1 VVKFGNTRAP
11 NTGATEVIR
20 ATVLFFSLLCSTHS
34 GIKRPGSDAHH
45 PAGQKNT
52 SIKQDDNNG
61 ENQMKKLLMAT
72 AALALGATSTFA
84 ETKIGM
90 ITTLSGGGAGLGID
104 VRDGF
109 MLAIEQSGRDD
120 IEVVIEDDQRK
131 PDIAVQL
138 ADKMVQSERV
148 DILTG
153 IIWSNLAMA
162 VIPSVTAQ
170 GKFYLSPN
178 AGPSALAGQGCH
190 ENYFN
195 VAWQNDNLHEA
206 AGAYANSAG
215 YSNSF
220 ILAPNYP
227 AGQDAL
233 TGYKRTFAGELAGEV
248 YTQLGQTDYAAEI
261 AQIRA
266 SGADSV
272 FFFLPGG
279 MGISFLK
286 QYADSGVD
294 LPVVGPAFSFDQGI
308 LQAVGDAALGVV
320 NTSQWNKDIDNPTNA
335 AFVESFQA
343 EYGRL
348 PSLYAS
354 QGFDTANLILSAL
367 DKAEVSDADAFRE
380 ALRAADFD
388 STRGE
393 FKFGPNHHPIQT
405 IYAREVIKEG
415 DVFTNKIIGTALENQ
430 ADVYAADCK
439 M

>member
-1 VVKFGNTRAP
+1 MKTRTLIA
-11 NTGATEVIR
+11 A
-20 ATVLFFSLLCSTHS
+20 
-34 GIKRPGSDAHH
+34 
-45 PAGQKNT
+45 
-52 SIKQDDNNG
+52 
-61 ENQMKKLLMAT
+61 
-72 AALALGATSTFA
+72 AALAALAGAA
-84 ETKIGM
+84 QADVKVGM
-90 ITTLSGGGAGLGID
+90 ITTLSGGGAGLGLD

-109 MLAIEQSGRDD
+109 LLALKQSGHDD
-120 IEVVIEDDQRK
+120 IEMIIEDDQQK
-131 PDIAVQL
+131 PDVAVQI
-138 ADKMVQSERV
+138 ADRMIQAEDV
-148 DILTG
+148 DVLTG

-162 VIPSVTAQ
+162 VVPGAVAQ

-178 AGPSALAGQGCH
+178 AGPSALAGKGCH
-190 ENYFN
+190 PNYFN

-215 YSNSF
+215 YGSSF

-233 TGYKRTFAGELAGEV
+233 TGYKRLYEGELSGEL
-248 YTQLGQTDYAAEI
+248 YTKLGQTDYAAEI

-294 LPVVGPAFSFDQGI
+294 IPLIGPAFSFDQGI

-320 NTSQWNKDIDNPTNA
+320 NTSQWAKDLDNPTNA
-335 AFVESFQA
+335 AFVESFAA

-354 QGFDTANLILSAL
+354 QGFDTANLMISAL
-367 DKAEVSDADAFRE
+367 EKADVSDVEGFRA
-380 ALRAADFD
+380 ALKAADFA
-388 STRGE
+388 STRGD
-393 FKFGPNHHPIQT
+393 FAFGPNNHPIQD
-405 IYAREVIKEG
+405 IYVREVIKEG
-415 DVFTNKIIGTALENQ
+415 DIYTNKTIGVAIENH
-430 ADVYAADCK
+430 ADAYAAECG

>member
-1 VVKFGNTRAP
+1 M
-11 NTGATEVIR
+11 
-20 ATVLFFSLLCSTHS
+20 L
-34 GIKRPGSDAHH
+34 KRLA
-45 PAGQKNT
+45 
-52 SIKQDDNNG
+52 
-61 ENQMKKLLMAT
+61 AT
-72 AALALGATSTFA
+72 ASVLAMLSGVAMA
-84 ETKIGM
+84 DPVKVGM

-109 MLAIEQSGRDD
+109 LLAVKQAGNADL
-120 IEVVIEDDQRK
+120 EVIVEDDQRK

-138 ADKMVQSERV
+138 ADKMVQAENV
-148 DILTG
+148 DVLTG

-162 VIPSVTAQ
+162 VVPSVTAQ

-178 AGPSALAGQGCH
+178 AGPSALAGEGCH
-190 ENYFN
+190 ANYFN

-206 AGAYANSAG
+206 AGAYAKDQG
-215 YSNSF
+215 YKNSF

-233 TGYKRTFAGELAGEV
+233 TGYKRFYGGDLAGEI
-248 YTQLGQTDYAAEI
+248 YTKLGQTDYAAEL

-286 QYADSGVD
+286 QYAGSGID

-308 LQAVGDAALGVV
+308 LQAVGDAALGVK
-320 NTSQWNKDIDNPTNA
+320 NTSQWSKDIDNPANK

-354 QGFDTANLILSAL
+354 QGFDTANLLLSAMA
-367 DKAEVSDADAFRE
+367 KADVKDADAFRA
-380 ALRAADFD
+380 ALKEADFA
-388 STRGE
+388 STRGK
-393 FKFGPNHHPIQT
+393 FKFGNNHHPIQD
-405 IYAREVIKEG
+405 IYVREVIKEG
-415 DVFTNKIIGTALENQ
+415 DVYTNKIIATGLTDHVDA
-430 ADVYAADCK
+430 YAADCK

>member
-1 VVKFGNTRAP
+1 
-11 NTGATEVIR
+11 
-20 ATVLFFSLLCSTHS
+20 
-34 GIKRPGSDAHH
+34 
-45 PAGQKNT
+45 
-52 SIKQDDNNG
+52 
-61 ENQMKKLLMAT
+61 MKKLLLAT
-72 AALALGATSTFA
+72 ASAALMASAAMA
-84 ETKIGM
+84 EVKVGM
-90 ITTLSGGGAGLGID
+90 ITTHSGGGAGLGID

-138 ADKMVQSERV
+138 ADKMIQSEKV
-148 DILTG
+148 DVLTG

-162 VIPSVTAQ
+162 VVPASVAQ

-178 AGPSALAGQGCH
+178 AGPSALAGKGCH

-206 AGAYANSAG
+206 AGAYANTTG
-215 YSNSF
+215 YKNSF

-227 AGQDAL
+227 AGKDAL
-233 TGYKRTFAGELAGEV
+233 TGYKRFFGGDLAGEV
-248 YTQLGQTDYAAEI
+248 YTKLGQTDYAAEI

-335 AFVESFQA
+335 AFVESFSA
-343 EYGRL
+343 KYGRL

-354 QGFDTANLILSAL
+354 QGFDTANLLISAV
-367 DKAEVSDADAFRE
+367 DKADVSDADAFRAALE
-380 ALRAADFD
+380 AAEFD
-388 STRGE
+388 STRGA
-393 FKFGPNHHPIQT
+393 FKFGPNHHPVQT

-415 DVFTNKIIGTALENQ
+415 EVYTNKILGPALEDH
-430 ADVYAADCK
+430 ADAYAGECK

>member
-1 VVKFGNTRAP
+1 
-11 NTGATEVIR
+11 
-20 ATVLFFSLLCSTHS
+20 
-34 GIKRPGSDAHH
+34 
-45 PAGQKNT
+45 
-52 SIKQDDNNG
+52 
-61 ENQMKKLLMAT
+61 MKLGTL
-72 AALALGATSTFA
+72 ALAASLAAFGTAGLA
-84 ETKIGM
+84 EQHGGVKVGM
-90 ITTLSGGGAGLGID
+90 ITTTSGGGAGLGID

-109 MLAIEQSGRDD
+109 LLAIKQSGNDNV
-120 IEVVIEDDQRK
+120 EVVVEDDQQK
-131 PDIAVQL
+131 PEIAVQL
-138 ADKMVQSERV
+138 ADKMIQSEKV
-148 DILTG
+148 DVLTG

-162 VIPSVTAQ
+162 VVPAAVAQ

-178 AGPSALAGQGCH
+178 AGPSALAGAGCDK
-190 ENYFN
+190 NYFN

-206 AGAYANSAG
+206 AGAYANDAG
-215 YSNSF
+215 YTNSF

-227 AGQDAL
+227 AGKDAL
-233 TGYKRTFAGELAGEV
+233 TGYKRMYKGELAGEV

-266 SGADSV
+266 SGADSI

-308 LQAVGDAALGVV
+308 LQAVGDAALGVK
-320 NTSQWNKDIDNPTNA
+320 NTSQWNKDIDNPANK

-354 QGFDTANLILSAL
+354 QGFDTANLLLSAME
-367 DKAEVSDADAFRE
+367 KADVADADAFRE

-388 STRGE
+388 SVRGD
-393 FKFGPNHHPIQT
+393 FKFGPNQHPIQD
-405 IYAREVIKEG
+405 IYVREVIKEG
-415 DVFTNKIIGTALENQ
+415 DVYTNKIIGTALEDHGD
-430 ADVYAADCK
+430 AYAAECK

>member
-1 VVKFGNTRAP
+1 MK
-11 NTGATEVIR
+11 
-20 ATVLFFSLLCSTHS
+20 
-34 GIKRPGSDAHH
+34 IK
-45 PAGQKNT
+45 T
-52 SIKQDDNNG
+52 TI
-61 ENQMKKLLMAT
+61 
-72 AALALGATSTFA
+72 AAVSLGAAMLATSALA
-84 ETKIGM
+84 ETKVGM

-109 MLAIEQSGRDD
+109 MLAIKQSGRDD

-131 PDIAVQL
+131 PDVAVQL
-138 ADKMVQSERV
+138 ADKMVQSEKV
-148 DILTG
+148 DVLTG

-170 GKFYLSPN
+170 GKIYLSPN
-178 AGPSALAGQGCH
+178 AGPSALAGKGCN

-206 AGAYANSAG
+206 AGAYSNDAG
-215 YSNSF
+215 YKNTF

-233 TGYKRTFAGELAGEV
+233 TGFKRFFDGDLAGEL
-248 YTQLGQTDYAAEI
+248 YTKLGQTDYAAEI

-266 SGADSV
+266 SDADSV

-286 QYADSGVD
+286 QYSDSGVD

-308 LQAVGDAALGVV
+308 LQAVGDAAMGVV
-320 NTSQWNKDIDNPTNA
+320 NTSQWNKDLDNPTNA
-335 AFVESFQA
+335 AFVETFQA

-354 QGFDTANLILSAL
+354 QGFDTANLLISAL
-367 DKAEVSDADAFRE
+367 EKSDVSDMDAFRA
-380 ALRAADFD
+380 ALKEADFD
-388 STRGE
+388 STRGD
-393 FKFGPNHHPIQT
+393 FAFGPNNHPVQT
-405 IYAREVIKEG
+405 IYARKVVKEG
-415 DVFTNKIIGTALENQ
+415 DVFTNELIGPALVNHSD
-430 ADVYAADCK
+430 AYAAECK

>member
-1 VVKFGNTRAP
+1 MTFK
-11 NTGATEVIR
+11 
-20 ATVLFFSLLCSTHS
+20 SLIL
-34 GIKRPGSDAHH
+34 A
-45 PAGQKNT
+45 AGLA
-52 SIKQDDNNG
+52 G
-61 ENQMKKLLMAT
+61 M
-72 AALALGATSTFA
+72 ALGAQA
-84 ETKIGM
+84 EGVKVGM

-109 MLAIEQSGRDD
+109 MLAIKQSGRDD

-138 ADKMVQSERV
+138 ADKMIQSEKV
-148 DILTG
+148 DVMTG

-162 VIPSVTAQ
+162 VVPATVAQ

-178 AGPSALAGQGCH
+178 AGPSALAGKGCNP
-190 ENYFN
+190 NYFN

-206 AGAYANSAG
+206 AGAYANTAG
-215 YSNSF
+215 YTNSF

-233 TGYKRTFAGELAGEV
+233 TGYKRTFEGALAGELF
-248 YTQLGQTDYAAEI
+248 TKLGQTDYAAEI

-294 LPVVGPAFSFDQGI
+294 IPVVGPAFSFDQGI

-320 NTSQWNKDIDNPTNA
+320 NTSQWNKDIDNPTNK
-335 AFVESFQA
+335 AFVETFQA

-354 QGFDTANLILSAL
+354 QGFDTANLLISAVE
-367 DKAEVSDADAFRE
+367 AASPADADAFRA
-380 ALRAADFD
+380 ALKAANFD
-388 STRGE
+388 STRGD
-393 FKFGPNHHPIQT
+393 FAFGSNNHPIQN

-415 DVFTNKIIGTALENQ
+415 DVFTNKIIGVALENH
-430 ADVYAADCK
+430 ADVYAAECE

>member
-1 VVKFGNTRAP
+1 MKLKSFIIAASLA
-11 NTGATEVIR
+11 AT
-20 ATVLFFSLLCSTHS
+20 
-34 GIKRPGSDAHH
+34 
-45 PAGQKNT
+45 
-52 SIKQDDNNG
+52 
-61 ENQMKKLLMAT
+61 T
-72 AALALGATSTFA
+72 ATFA
-84 ETKIGM
+84 QAEGVKVGM

-109 MLAIEQSGRDD
+109 MLAIAQSGRDD
-120 IEVVIEDDQRK
+120 IEVIIEDDQRK
-131 PDIAVQL
+131 PDVAVQL
-138 ADKMVQSERV
+138 ADRLIQSERV
-148 DILTG
+148 DVMTG
-153 IIWSNLAMA
+153 IIFSNLAMA
-162 VIPSVTAQ
+162 VVPGALAQ

-178 AGPSALAGQGCH
+178 AGPSPLAGAACH

-206 AGAYANSAG
+206 AGAYSNDAG
-215 YSNSF
+215 YSNTF

-227 AGQDAL
+227 AGTDAL
-233 TGYKRTFAGELAGEV
+233 TGFKRMYEGELAGEV

-308 LQAVGDAALGVV
+308 LQAVGAAALGVR
-320 NTSQWNKDIDNPTNA
+320 NTSQWSKDIENETNA
-335 AFVESFQA
+335 AFVETFQA

-354 QGFDTANLILSAL
+354 QGFDTANLLISAL
-367 DKAEVSDADAFRE
+367 EVASVDDADAFRAALE
-380 ALRAADFD
+380 AANFD
-388 STRGE
+388 STRGD
-393 FKFGPNHHPIQT
+393 FAFASNHHPIQD
-405 IYAREVIKEG
+405 IYVREVIQEG
-415 DVFTNKIIGTALENQ
+415 DVFTNRIIGIALTDHSNAYVDQ
-430 ADVYAADCK
+430 CS

>member
-1 VVKFGNTRAP
+1 
-11 NTGATEVIR
+11 
-20 ATVLFFSLLCSTHS
+20 
-34 GIKRPGSDAHH
+34 
-45 PAGQKNT
+45 
-52 SIKQDDNNG
+52 
-61 ENQMKKLLMAT
+61 MKKALMAT
-72 AALALGATSTFA
+72 VAAAMLAGPAMA
-84 ETKIGM
+84 ETKVGM

-109 MLAIEQSGRDD
+109 MLAIKQSGRDD

-138 ADKMVQSERV
+138 ADKMIQSEKV
-148 DILTG
+148 DVLTG

-162 VIPSVTAQ
+162 VVPSVTAQ

-178 AGPSALAGQGCH
+178 AGPSPLAGPGCH

-206 AGAYANSAG
+206 AGAYANTAG
-215 YSNSF
+215 YANSF
-220 ILAPNYP
+220 IMAPNYP
-227 AGQDAL
+227 AGTDAL
-233 TGYKRTFAGELAGEV
+233 TGYKRMFEGEVANEV

-272 FFFLPGG
+272 YFFLPGG

-294 LPVVGPAFSFDQGI
+294 IPVVGPAFSFDQGI

-320 NTSQWNKDIDNPTNA
+320 NTSQWNKDIENPTNA
-335 AFVESFQA
+335 AFVESFQT

-354 QGFDTANLILSAL
+354 QGFDTANLLISAIETA
-367 DKAEVSDADAFRE
+367 DVSDAGAFRE
-380 ALRAADFD
+380 ALRAANFD
-388 STRGE
+388 STRGD
-393 FKFGPNHHPIQT
+393 FAFGSNHHPVQT
-405 IYAREVIKEG
+405 IYAREVVKEG
-415 DVFTNKIIGTALENQ
+415 DVFTNKIIGTALENH
-430 ADVYAADCK
+430 ADAYAADCK

>member
-1 VVKFGNTRAP
+1 MHRQYGGQNASFKQ
-11 NTGATEVIR
+11 
-20 ATVLFFSLLCSTHS
+20 
-34 GIKRPGSDAHH
+34 SDH
-45 PAGQKNT
+45 
-52 SIKQDDNNG
+52 NG
-61 ENQMKKLLMAT
+61 ENHMKKLLMAT
-72 AALALGATSTFA
+72 AALAIGATSAFA

-109 MLAIEQSGRDD
+109 MLAIGQSGRDD
-120 IEVVIEDDQRK
+120 IEVVIEDDQQK

-190 ENYFN
+190 QNYFN

-206 AGAYANSAG
+206 AGAYATSAG
-215 YSNSF
+215 YSNTF

-233 TGYKRTFAGELAGEV
+233 TGFKRMFKGELAGEV

-367 DKAEVSDADAFRE
+367 EKAEVSDADAFRE

-388 STRGE
+388 STRGA
-393 FKFGPNHHPIQT
+393 FKFGSNHHPIQT

-415 DVFTNKIIGTALENQ
+415 DVFTNKIIGVALENHS
-430 ADVYAADCK
+430 DVYAADCK

>member
-1 VVKFGNTRAP
+1 
-11 NTGATEVIR
+11 
-20 ATVLFFSLLCSTHS
+20 
-34 GIKRPGSDAHH
+34 
-45 PAGQKNT
+45 
-52 SIKQDDNNG
+52 
-61 ENQMKKLLMAT
+61 MKKLLAT
-72 AALALGATSTFA
+72 AAALALGAGMASA
-84 ETKIGM
+84 EVKVGM

-109 MLAIEQSGRDD
+109 MLAVEQSGRDD

-138 ADKMVQSERV
+138 SDKMIQSEKV
-148 DILTG
+148 DVLTG

-162 VIPSVTAQ
+162 VIPGAVAQ

-178 AGPSALAGQGCH
+178 AGPSALAGKGCH
-190 ENYFN
+190 QNYFN

-215 YSNSF
+215 YKNSF

-233 TGYKRTFAGELAGEV
+233 TGYKRFYEGDLAGEV

-286 QYADSGVD
+286 QYADSGVG

-308 LQAVGDAALGVV
+308 LQAVGPAALGVV
-320 NTSQWNKDIDNPTNA
+320 YTSQWSKDLDNPANA

-343 EYGRL
+343 KYDRL

-354 QGFDTANLILSAL
+354 QGFDTANLLISAME
-367 DKAEVSDADAFRE
+367 KADVSDADAFRE
-380 ALRAADFD
+380 ALRAADFA
-388 STRGE
+388 STRGD
-393 FKFGPNHHPIQT
+393 FRFGPNQHPVQD
-405 IYAREVIKEG
+405 IYAREVIQEG
-415 DVFTNKIIGTALENQ
+415 DVFTNKVIGVALEDH
-430 ADVYAADCK
+430 ADAYAAECK

>member
-1 VVKFGNTRAP
+1 MKF
-11 NTGATEVIR
+11 
-20 ATVLFFSLLCSTHS
+20 
-34 GIKRPGSDAHH
+34 KRIAAAASAIALG
-45 PAGQKNT
+45 
-52 SIKQDDNNG
+52 
-61 ENQMKKLLMAT
+61 T
-72 AALALGATSTFA
+72 AALGTAAMA
-84 ETKIGM
+84 EAHMSDVKVGM

-109 MLAIEQSGRDD
+109 LLAVKLADTKHVEL
-120 IEVVIEDDQRK
+120 VIEDDQRK

-138 ADKMVQSERV
+138 ADKLIQSEKV
-148 DILTG
+148 DVLTG

-162 VIPSVTAQ
+162 VVPSATAQ

-178 AGPSALAGQGCH
+178 AGPSALAGKGCH

-206 AGAYANSAG
+206 AGAYASSAG
-215 YSNSF
+215 YTKSF

-227 AGQDAL
+227 AGHDAL
-233 TGYKRTFAGELAGEV
+233 TGYKRQYTGELAGELL
-248 YTQLGQTDYAAEI
+248 TQLGQNDYAAEL

-286 QYADSGVD
+286 QYADSGID

-308 LQAVGDAALGVV
+308 LQAVGEAALGVV
-320 NTSQWNKDIDNPTNA
+320 NTSQWNKDIDNA
-335 AFVESFQA
+335 ANKTFVEAFQA

-354 QGFDTANLILSAL
+354 QGYDTANLLISAIS
-367 DKAEVSDADAFRE
+367 KADVHDPDAFRA
-380 ALRAADFD
+380 ALKEADFD
-388 STRGE
+388 SVRGD
-393 FKFGPNHHPIQT
+393 FAFGSNHHPIQD
-405 IYAREVIKEG
+405 IYVREVVKEG
-415 DVFTNKIIGTALENQ
+415 DVYTNKIIGVALEDHQ
-430 ADVYAADCK
+430 DVYVADCK